1 MNTEALA
8 DQLLTTLRSLTG
20 APDLVYSRPPVPLT
34 GGFWAELLAFSL
46 AEPPPGWPHD
56 LVARL
61 MPEPFTAQKEIV
73 IQRSVAAAG
82 FPTPAVRASGGPE
95 DGLGRAF
102 MIMDR
107 APGTPLLSGL
117 TGASALAAGRAFLRE
132 IPDLLASTMARL
144 HALDAEPVRTELDS
158 ADVLIKSIGDLLRIN
173 RQLAADYERPD
184 LAAAAQW
191 LLDHPAPPAPDVICH
206 GDLHPF
212 NLLIDGDRVTLLD
225 WSVALLAPR
234 AFDVSYTT
242 LVLSEAPLRVPA
254 WTRPLVR
261 WFGRRVAAR
270 FLRSYERSAGVPL
283 DLAQI
288 RWHQAVTCLRALVEV
303 AGWDHAGEREAHAGH
318 PWLALRPVLAAK
330 ISATTGIRVTG
341 A

>member
-1 MNTEALA
+1 MNTEALS
-8 DQLLTTLRSLTG
+8 DQLLTTMRSVTG
-20 APDLVYSRPPVPLT
+20 APGLAYSRPPVALT

-46 AEPPPGWPHD
+46 AEPPAGWPHD

-61 MPEPFTAQKEIV
+61 MPEPFTARKEIV

-82 FPTPAVRASGGPE
+82 FPTPAVRASGGPD

-117 TGASALAAGRAFLRE
+117 TGASALARSRAFLRE
-132 IPDLLASTMARL
+132 IPELLASTMARL
-144 HALDAEPVRTELDS
+144 HALDPEPVRRELDG
-158 ADVLIKSIGDLLRIN
+158 ADVLITSIGDLLRIN
-173 RQLAADYERPD
+173 RQLATDYERPD
-184 LAAAAQW
+184 LTAAAQW
-191 LLDHPAPPAPDVICH
+191 LLDHPAPAAADVICH

-212 NLLIDGDRVTLLD
+212 NLLIDGHRVTLLD

-234 AFDVSYTT
+234 AFDIAYTT
-242 LVLSEAPLRVPA
+242 LILSEAPLRVPA
-254 WTRPLVR
+254 WTRPIVR

-270 FLRSYERSAGVPL
+270 FLSCYERSAAVPL
-283 DLAQI
+283 DRAEI

-303 AGWDHAGEREAHAGH
+303 AGWEHGGERGAHADH
-318 PWLALRPVLAAK
+318 PWLALQPVLAAK
-330 ISATTGIRVTG
+330 ISATTGLRVTG

>member
-107 APGTPLLSGL
+107 APGTPLLSGM
-117 TGASALAAGRAFLRE
+117 TGASALARGRAFLGE
-132 IPDLLASTMARL
+132 IPELLASTMARL
-144 HALDAEPVRTELDS
+144 HALDPEPVRSELAG
-158 ADVLIKSIGDLLRIN
+158 ADVLIKSLGDLLSIN
-173 RQLAADYERPD
+173 RQLATDYHRP
-184 LAAAAQW
+184 
-191 LLDHPAPPAPDVICH
+191 
-206 GDLHPF
+206 
-212 NLLIDGDRVTLLD
+212 
-225 WSVALLAPR
+225 
-234 AFDVSYTT
+234 
-242 LVLSEAPLRVPA
+242 
-254 WTRPLVR
+254 
-261 WFGRRVAAR
+261 
-270 FLRSYERSAGVPL
+270 
-283 DLAQI
+283 
-288 RWHQAVTCLRALVEV
+288 
-303 AGWDHAGEREAHAGH
+303 
-318 PWLALRPVLAAK
+318 
-330 ISATTGIRVTG
+330 
-341 A
+341 